1 MDMIDSIA
9 NLSVSMSQQT
19 LMTNISTA
27 VLDMTLDSFEGQASE
42 MVKPPSASPSHWP
55 DPQRNPASYPK
66 RRY

>member
-1 MDMIDSIA
+1 MDMIDNIA

-42 MVKPPSASPSHWP
+42 MVKLMEASVHP
-55 DPQRNPASYPK
+55 DLGQNINTYV
-66 RRY
+66 

>member
-42 MVKPPSASPSHWP
+42 MVKLMEASVQPNLG
-55 DPQRNPASYPK
+55 QNINTYV
-66 RRY
+66 